1 MTPSRAFLVGAA
13 AGLLLPTC
21 AFGVVRR
28 ADVPDSS
35 YIQLGKRAA
44 FTPVGR
50 IEVDY
55 GSGYEAIGTATLV
68 DGNRLVSAA
77 HVFDSDAL
85 NGAVGVRVNF
95 GHGRIENIDFQ
106 KAGVINI
113 APGWNPTSL
122 RNDVSVVFLSQS
134 FSIAPA
140 RLYAGPRIHLS
151 TPITFVGYGN
161 TGTGFTGSSQFSI
174 IKRGGQN
181 ALDIY
186 KMGGRDFEV
195 DFDQPG
201 NPSAS
206 SLGSP
211 YPLPLEGLL
220 GPGDSGGSVWVKRG
234 HRWIMMGVNS
244 YGIDW
249 NNNGIQDSYGDR
261 SGFVYL
267 PRYVS
272 WIRSLS
278 SPSFSSSAERAV
290 SAESAGFTSV
300 ALTSVPEP
308 AATPVL
314 LATLGVIAAL
324 GNQIRR
330 LRANRN

>member
-1 MTPSRAFLVGAA
+1 MTLSRALLAGAV
-13 AGLLLPTC
+13 AGFLLPTC

-35 YIQLGKRAA
+35 YIQLGKKAV

-50 IEVDY
+50 IEVNY
-55 GSGYEAIGTATLV
+55 GGGYQAIGSATLV

-77 HVFDSDAL
+77 HVFDSEAL

-106 KAGVINI
+106 TPGVINI

-134 FSIAPA
+134 FNISPA
-140 RLYAGPRIHLS
+140 QLYAGRRIHLS

-174 IKRGGQN
+174 VKRGGQN
-181 ALDIY
+181 ALDLY

-220 GPGDSGGSVWVKRG
+220 GPGDSGGSVWLKRG

-249 NNNGIQDSYGDR
+249 NNNGVQDSYGDR

-278 SPSFSSSAERAV
+278 APSSNFSAERAV

-300 ALTSVPEP
+300 ALTSVPES
-308 AATPVL
+308 AAAPIL
-314 LATLGVIAAL
+314 LAALGAVAAL
-324 GNQIRR
+324 GNQFRR
-330 LRANRN
+330 VRASRG